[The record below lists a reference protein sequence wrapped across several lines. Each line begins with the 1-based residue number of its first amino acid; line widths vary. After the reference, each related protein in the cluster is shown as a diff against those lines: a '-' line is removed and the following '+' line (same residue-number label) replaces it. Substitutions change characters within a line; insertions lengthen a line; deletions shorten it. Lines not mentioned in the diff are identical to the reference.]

1 LSNVW
6 KKAAWMLMLSALLLI
21 GCVVEED
28 VPTDSLFPP
37 QVGAFLRTS
46 GPGSDA
52 ETGVD
57 KATYGGTNGALRL
70 SIKRVGADQIQH
82 ALGELPPNATSVGYD
97 PALGQRSGVFFSF
110 GDEYHAA
117 WGNGDW
123 VFVLSAP
130 SEIDRLTFLNA
141 YGY

>member
-6 KKAAWMLMLSALLLI
+6 MKAASVMILATLLLS
-21 GCVVEED
+21 GCVVEDD

-46 GPGSDA
+46 GPGPDP

-57 KATYGGTNGALRL
+57 KATYGGTGGEIRL

-82 ALGELPPNATSVGYD
+82 ALGELPSTATSVGYD
-97 PALGQRSGVFFSF
+97 PALGQRSGVFFTF

-130 SEIDRLTFLNA
+130 SEADRLTFLNA

>member
-46 GPGSDA
+46 GPGPDA

-57 KATYGGTNGALRL
+57 KATYGGTN
-70 SIKRVGADQIQH
+70 D